1 MSLEASMRVKTDPG
15 TIAEAILLLINEDL
29 LTDIKS
35 TLEVLANKVDL
46 DIEEGITYYYFN
58 DNSYITDFDGELE
71 SHVYRS

>member
-1 MSLEASMRVKTDPG
+1 MSLEASMRVKTNPR

-71 SHVYRS
+71 SRVYRS

>member
-1 MSLEASMRVKTDPG
+1 MRVKTNPR

-29 LTDIKS
+29 LTDTKS

-71 SHVYRS
+71 SRVYRS

>member
-1 MSLEASMRVKTDPG
+1 MRVKTNPR

-71 SHVYRS
+71 SRVYRS